1 MSNYINKKKE
11 GYYLNLR
18 VPKDLRQY
26 YLSSNGKPKEYL
38 EPTLKTRDK
47 VEACKAARKLV
58 VKYEQEFEIL
68 RGGNIPKALDA
79 SSPIKSV
86 EAYVEQFRAY
96 KRGEIDY
103 PFGEFEPDEFWG
115 IAVDHLPES
124 ISPSEK
130 ERLGSLWALL
140 NNPDEA
146 TLEEIIDKYLDE
158 RRPVI
163 REATLNEKRQELEE
177 FAAWIGKSIPVT
189 HIKKKDAGR
198 YVEYLCRKVS
208 KKTKRLL
215 SDKSI
220 RDTVSGLSTLFK
232 WAEGRGLAHINPF
245 DGMSRT
251 IPKRHIGK
259 RGKREWGPD
268 EIKLFLKEA
277 KKDRRVLELFVI
289 ALYTGMRGRE
299 IAELKSNSP
308 SERFLQIDEAKNR
321 NSIREVP
328 VHPIIQPLITKLRKE
343 AGADGYLIKGL
354 SIAQLDNNR
363 YKNLGTKMGRLRN
376 KLGISQEV
384 DFHSTRRAVAGACER
399 ADISQDRAARSLG
412 HKPTGITYARYSD
425 GLKSEQ
431 LLEEVALIRYGDG
444 IEEVIKQT
452 LIEVYDI
459 SYG

>member
-1 MSNYINKKKE
+1 M
-11 GYYLNLR
+11 R
-18 VPKDLRQY
+18 VPEDLRAY
-26 YLSSNGKPKEYL
+26 YLSSKRKPKEYL
-38 EPTLKTRDK
+38 EETLQTRDK
-47 VEACKAARKLV
+47 VEACKRARRLV
-58 VKYEQEFEIL
+58 VKYEQEFSDRR
-68 RGGNIPKALDA
+68 RGINGNAVDDA
-79 SSPIKSV
+79 SPIKSI
-86 EAYVEQFRAY
+86 EAYIEQFRAY
-96 KRGEIDY
+96 KKGEIDY

-115 IAVDHLPES
+115 IAVDHLPQS
-124 ISPSEK
+124 TSQSER

-146 TLEEIIDKYLDE
+146 TVDEVIDKYLDE

-163 REATLNEKRQELEE
+163 REATLNEKRQELKE

-232 WAEGRGLAHINPF
+232 WAEGRGLTHINPF

-299 IAELKSNSP
+299 IAELKSTSP
-308 SERFLQIDEAKNR
+308 TERFLQIDEAKNR

-343 AGADGYLIKGL
+343 AGSDGYLIKGL
-354 SIAQLDNNR
+354 SVAQLDNNR

-399 ADISQDRAARSLG
+399 ANIDQDRAARMAG
-412 HKPTGITYARYSD
+412 HKPTRITYGTYSD

-444 IEEVIKQT
+444 IEEAIKQT
-452 LIEVYDI
+452 LIEVYGL